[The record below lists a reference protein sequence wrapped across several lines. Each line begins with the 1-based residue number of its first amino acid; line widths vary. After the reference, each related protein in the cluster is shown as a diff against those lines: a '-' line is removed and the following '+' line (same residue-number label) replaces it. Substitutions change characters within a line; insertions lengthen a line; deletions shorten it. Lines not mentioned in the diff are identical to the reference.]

1 MRIYAT
7 LLRGCR
13 GTCTDKGNPN
23 KITLIRRVPI
33 ERPGAANSLAGG
45 EKCNVIEHMQG
56 VAYLRLLRHVTF

>member
-1 MRIYAT
+1 MPLFSADVEARVPI
-7 LLRGCR
+7 
-13 GTCTDKGNPN
+13 KV
-23 KITLIRRVPI
+23 TLIRRVPI